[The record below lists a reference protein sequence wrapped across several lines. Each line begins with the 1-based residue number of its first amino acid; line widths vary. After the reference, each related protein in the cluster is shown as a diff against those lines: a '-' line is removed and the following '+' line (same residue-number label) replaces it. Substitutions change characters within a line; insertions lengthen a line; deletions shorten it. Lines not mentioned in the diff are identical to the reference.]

1 MRQLYY
7 TLQTLIRGKGS
18 NLIKIISLG
27 LGLAVSILIFSRQA
41 FELNYDTCYKDHE
54 RLCLVKTVWYYNNE
68 YHPSHITLGPVA
80 GTIAENLP
88 DEVESVTVTQQ
99 WWSNSAWFA
108 NERRFQT
115 NAMTADSCFFATMGI
130 DVVSGD
136 PRELNNPEV
145 VFISR
150 ELAGS
155 MFADKNPIGQTVV
168 YNKQINDREGHF

>member
-88 DEVESVTVTQQ
+88 DEVE
-99 WWSNSAWFA
+99 
-108 NERRFQT
+108 ECYRHP
-115 NAMTADSCFFATMGI
+115 AMVEQFGLVC
-130 DVVSGD
+130 
-136 PRELNNPEV
+136 
-145 VFISR
+145 
-150 ELAGS
+150 
-155 MFADKNPIGQTVV
+155 Q
-168 YNKQINDREGHF
+168 

>member
-108 NERRFQT
+108 NERRFPDQCH
-115 NAMTADSCFFATMGI
+115 DGRFLFLCH
-130 DVVSGD
+130 
-136 PRELNNPEV
+136 
-145 VFISR
+145 
-150 ELAGS
+150 
-155 MFADKNPIGQTVV
+155 
-168 YNKQINDREGHF
+168 YGH

>member
-18 NLIKIISLG
+18 NLIKIVSLG

-88 DEVESVTVTQQ
+88 ERWRVLPSP
-99 WWSNSAWFA
+99 SNGGAI
-108 NERRFQT
+108 RLGLPM
-115 NAMTADSCFFATMGI
+115 NA
-130 DVVSGD
+130 VSR
-136 PRELNNPEV
+136 PMP
-145 VFISR
+145 
-150 ELAGS
+150 
-155 MFADKNPIGQTVV
+155 
-168 YNKQINDREGHF
+168 

>member
-115 NAMTADSCFFATMGI
+115 NAMTADSCFYNSKLAEI
-130 DVVSGD
+130 YAPKVE
-136 PRELNNPEV
+136 EL
-145 VFISR
+145 
-150 ELAGS
+150 
-155 MFADKNPIGQTVV
+155 
-168 YNKQINDREGHF
+168 YNLYAERYERLQKMEKK